1 MVEVSPA
8 KPGEFSEARLRIGPC
23 LLSQNPWHDNSMD
36 ELAKKDLVEGP
47 KALKRFNSL
56 VRKVMSV
63 PREEILRRDAEWRR
77 NLRGKKRGP
86 KPKQSSSPDPDVAP
100 PA

>member
-1 MVEVSPA
+1 
-8 KPGEFSEARLRIGPC
+8 
-23 LLSQNPWHDNSMD
+23 MD

-63 PREEILRRDAEWRR
+63 PREEILKRDAEWKR
-77 NLRGKKRGP
+77 NAHLRGKKRGP
-86 KPKQSSSPDPDVAP
+86 KPKQSSSPSPDAELQ
-100 PA
+100 A